1 MHLVRAQDQLPLVL
15 EEEGGAQGIVEGR
28 LLGISD
34 SLNVFK
40 LLGIPKAHL
49 AGERDRDDLELS
61 FIETDVNNLIVVCF
75 DLFNLILARPI
86 HNAQHATSRVS
97 NATRVSNISFTGPVS
112 LSSRPRL

>member
-1 MHLVRAQDQLPLVL
+1 M
-15 EEEGGAQGIVEGR
+15 EGR

-34 SLNVFK
+34 RLNVFK

-61 FIETDVNNLIVVCF
+61 LIETDVDYLIVVSF
-75 DLFNLILARPI
+75 DLFNLILACTI

-97 NATRVSNISFTGPVS
+97 DSTRVSNISFTGPVS